1 MDNIQEDIDKS
12 LAKIDVLMKKIQN
25 YKKDNNIS
33 HISHISID
41 SNDLYDKNY
50 INYIVENARKLDNTK
65 RDNTKLDN
73 AKLDYIKKYNYIC
86 VLGISVLITSGL
98 FLYILNQFFI

>member
-33 HISHISID
+33 HISRISHISID

-50 INYIVENARKLDNTK
+50 INYIVENAR
-65 RDNTKLDN
+65 KLDN

>member
-12 LAKIDVLMKKIQN
+12 LARIDVLMKKIQN
-25 YKKDNNIS
+25 YKKDNNISHIS

-50 INYIVENARKLDNTK
+50 INYIVENARKLD
-65 RDNTKLDN
+65 KLDY

-98 FLYILNQFFI
+98 FIYILNQFFI